1 MDNNKKQGRPP
12 TRAESRNIN
21 MTIRVGQQERH
32 RLKEAQQLTGMTL
45 ADVLT
50 AWANKVLKND
60 KKRQ

>member
-21 MTIRVGQQERH
+21 MTIRVGQQERQ

>member
-21 MTIRVGQQERH
+21 MTIRVGQQERQ
-32 RLKEAQQLTGMTL
+32 RLKEAQQLTDMTL